1 MYNTASPTVNR
12 CFFFKRF
19 IINNGYV
26 MILYYREERRGV
38 HVYDSGSCLGSC
50 PDFNDDDNF
59 VSIQQWTNSIFENNF

>member
-1 MYNTASPTVNR
+1 
-12 CFFFKRF
+12 
-19 IINNGYV
+19 

-50 PDFNDDDNF
+50 PDFNDDYNF